1 MKLKMG
7 MPSFEKLRDFLKR
20 YKFVLIVIAAGVLLL
35 AIPDSDKKGD
45 QSAAANMAG
54 GEEDFSVEAL
64 EEKLSEILS
73 RIEGAGEVSVML
85 TVRSGMERVLATDQ
99 EIAENDTE
107 HDLKEETVIISTD
120 AGDEVVLIRQNYPV
134 FQGALVVC
142 QGGDDPEVQLQLTRA
157 LSALTG
163 LNTNRITVCKGS

>member
-1 MKLKMG
+1 MKLKLE
-7 MPSFEKLRDFLKR
+7 MPSFGKLVDFLKR

-35 AIPDSDKKGD
+35 LIPGD
-45 QSAAANMAG
+45 GEKEEAVIEEGVAG

-73 RIEGAGEVSVML
+73 QIEGAGNVSVML
-85 TVRSGMERVLATDQ
+85 TVRSGMERILATDQ
-99 EIAENDTE
+99 EITERDAESN
-107 HDLKEETVIISTD
+107 LREETVIISTD
-120 AGDEVVLIRQNYPV
+120 AGDEVVLIRQNYPI